1 MTSYTTNA
9 AYPYPSATDQL
20 VDYPTTAGSLAGY
33 LDFLPNRN
41 RIINGAFDIWQ
52 RGGGGFIATDGMYT
66 ADQWRYS
73 QTGAGGTHTITR
85 VDQPTGSTLIA
96 GMNPRYYL
104 RLSNTVI
111 GSATAQIIG
120 QRIEDVRTLAGEQ
133 CTLSAWIK
141 GTATGITAKAV
152 QNFGTGGSPSSAVTT
167 TLGTATPT
175 TSWVRLQVHFTMP
188 SLSGKTIGTGE
199 NSFVE
204 IQFDCGA
211 SLGTLDLWGVQ
222 LEQNTTQTAFERE
235 PMAITLLKCQRYY
248 EKSFNME
255 QIPANNPT
263 DKTGWVGA
271 QAIASTNYLLFPRVN
286 FAAVKN
292 KIPTITF
299 YNPGSGTA
307 GNACNTNA
315 LATSYPVIT
324 NHGALGS
331 SISTS
336 GFHIQVN
343 NTTTVGT
350 DIAIHWAGSSEL

>member
-1 MTSYTTNA
+1 MTNYTTNA

-41 RIINGAFDIWQ
+41 RIINGSFDVWQ

-85 VDQPTGSTLIA
+85 VDQPTGSTLI
-96 GMNPRYYL
+96 GGINPRYYL

-175 TSWVRLQVHFTMP
+175 TSWVRLHVHFTMP
-188 SLSGKTIGTGE
+188 SLSGKTIGTNE

-235 PMAITLLKCQRYY
+235 PIQQTLAKCERYY
-248 EKSFNME
+248 KTFGSGGGTDAALMCGVAYGTNTIIGSFTFGTMR
-255 QIPANNPT
+255 ANPVAVVGLPT
-263 DKTGWVGA
+263 SIDIVIGGTVSAINNTFNIGLSTPQSFQWSVTNTGTPFTLGH
-271 QAIASTNYLLFPRVN
+271 
-286 FAAVKN
+286 AAVLRSD
-292 KIPTITF
+292 
-299 YNPGSGTA
+299 GM
-307 GNACNTNA
+307 
-315 LATSYPVIT
+315 
-324 NHGALGS
+324 
-331 SISTS
+331 
-336 GFHIQVN
+336 GFSLS
-343 NTTTVGT
+343 
-350 DIAIHWAGSSEL
+350 AEL